1 MNLSPDQMIH
11 TYGYA
16 AVLLAPMLESTGVPF
31 PGETTLIL
39 AAVYSADT
47 GRLSLPLVILLA
59 AVGAI
64 LGDNFGYMV
73 GRFAGRG
80 LLERWGRYV
89 GLDHRRLLLID
100 RFFARRGPLAV
111 FVARFLS
118 LLRTFGAILA
128 GAGEMRYRTYV
139 IFNALGGATWAV
151 AYGLL
156 GFELGRAY
164 SHLSGVI
171 GEAAIA
177 LAVVVALAVLIA
189 VVLARKPLER
199 WALGADSPDDLQGGA
214 APPTGTG

>member
-1 MNLSPDQMIH
+1 MNLSPDQLIH

-16 AVLLAPMLESTGVPF
+16 AVLVAPMLESTGVPF

-39 AAVYSADT
+39 AAVYAADT

-64 LGDNFGYMV
+64 LGDNFGYAV

-100 RFFARRGPLAV
+100 RFFARRGALAV

-139 IFNALGGATWAV
+139 IFNALGGAVWAIT
-151 AYGLL
+151 YGLL

-171 GEAAIA
+171 GEAAIV
-177 LAVVVALAVLIA
+177 LAVVVALGFALAVFF
-189 VVLARKPLER
+189 ARKPLER
-199 WALGADSPDDLQGGA
+199 WALGDDLADAPQDGA
-214 APPTGTG
+214 VPPTGMG